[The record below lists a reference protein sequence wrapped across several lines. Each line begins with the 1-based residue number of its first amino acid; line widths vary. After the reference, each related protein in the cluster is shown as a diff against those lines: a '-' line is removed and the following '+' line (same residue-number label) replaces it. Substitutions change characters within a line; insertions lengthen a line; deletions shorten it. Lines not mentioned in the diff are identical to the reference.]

1 MLQLVLPVVLPQRCA
16 GCRTPGPPLC
26 DVCRDGFIR
35 LSPPLCARCG
45 SPSAWPV
52 RRCAECAGRR
62 LAFASARAAIL
73 YDERARRFV
82 GEWKEGG
89 RRRLARD
96 AARLVVE
103 TLAPPNV
110 STIAFVPADGD
121 RSLRRG
127 HRPAQALAL
136 ELGRRW
142 QLPVEPLL
150 RRTRRVERQR
160 GLSLQERRRN
170 VVRAFAPCRGAPR
183 RVCLVD
189 DVYTSGATAAAAAS
203 ALRKGGARHVEVVTL
218 ARAVR

>member
-1 MLQLVLPVVLPQRCA
+1 MLQVVLPQRCA
-16 GCRTPGPPLC
+16 GCRVPGPALC
-26 DVCRDGFIR
+26 DACRDALIR

-62 LAFASARAAIL
+62 IAFAAARAAIV

-82 GEWKEGG
+82 SAWKEGG
-89 RRRLARD
+89 QRRLARE
-96 AARLVVE
+96 AARLVADALE
-103 TLAPPNV
+103 PPRV
-110 STIAFVPADGD
+110 AALAFVPSDDD

-127 HRPAQALAL
+127 HRPAESLAH
-136 ELGRRW
+136 ELGRLW
-142 QLPVEPLL
+142 ELPVETLV

-160 GLSLQERRRN
+160 GLRLEERRRN
-170 VVRAFAPCRGAPR
+170 VASAFAPAGSSPP

-189 DVYTSGATAAAAAS
+189 DVYTSGATAAASSS